1 MLRKN
6 VSGQFVY
13 FQGVDATTGG
23 IKSGVTWTMRRGLDG
38 TFAAGGGTVTED
50 GTTGFYKCALT
61 QADTNGNNVGYNFT
75 GSGAVPQTLNAVT
88 TAADPTDAVR
98 FGITALPNAAAE
110 AAGGLYTRG
119 SGAGQ
124 INQPANGQI
133 DANVVKWLGTACS
146 TPTVAGVPNVNTKTW
161 NDLATVA
168 LPLVPLTAGRALDV
182 TAANKVNGVVL
193 VDTVTT
199 YTGNT
204 VQTGDNF
211 ARIGAAGVGL
221 TAVGLTGTQNFNN
234 TGTWTGN
241 IAGTLSTLTTY
252 TGNTPQTGDNY
263 ARLGAPAGASI
274 SADIA
279 AKPTSAQNAT
289 AVFTTALTESYAA
302 LHAMP
307 TLAQLGFEI
316 RSLLAEKSVAVTTL
330 TTKKIDGST
339 TAGTYALDSA
349 TAPTQIARAT

>member
-6 VSGQFVY
+6 VAGQFVY
-13 FQGVDATTGG
+13 LQGVDATTGG

-50 GTTGFYKCALT
+50 GTTGWYKCALT
-61 QADTNGNNVGYNFT
+61 QADTNGNNIGYNFT
-75 GSGAVPQTLNAVT
+75 GSGAVPVTINAVA

-98 FGITALPNAAAE
+98 LGLTALPNAAAE

-146 TPTVAGVPNVNTKTW
+146 PPTVAGVPNVNTKTW

-193 VDTVTT
+193 VDTLTT

-204 VQTGDNF
+204 VQTGDTF
-211 ARIGAAGVGL
+211 ARIGAAGASL
-221 TAVGLTGTQNFNN
+221 TSLGDAR
-234 TGTWTGN
+234 
-241 IAGTLSTLTTY
+241 IANLDATVSSRLATSGY
-252 TGNTPQTGDNY
+252 TVPPT
-263 ARLGAPAGASI
+263 
-274 SADIA
+274 A
-279 AKPTSAQNAT
+279 AANAT
-289 AVFTTALTESYAA
+289 AVLTTQMTESYAVRRVV
-302 LHAMP
+302 P
-307 TLAQLGFEI
+307 TLAQIVFEM
-316 RSLLAEKSVAVTTL
+316 RSLVAGKAVATTVL
-330 TTKKIDGST
+330 TSYKIDGVSV
-339 TAGTYALDSA
+339 AGTYTLSDAVSPVSIDR
-349 TAPTQIARAT
+349 TT